1 MVNPPMRRNAIPT
14 NARKMGKLFLTA
26 LGLLIIVVAVGVAY
40 FAISDPSPPAGKVEH
55 AIPDSRLPQ

>member
-1 MVNPPMRRNAIPT
+1 
-14 NARKMGKLFLTA
+14 MGKLFLTA